1 MASAEARVCNRAL
14 LRIGQS
20 QRIDGLDQQ
29 NSVARA
35 CQTLWQDSLE
45 ATLEARWWPFARR
58 RATLA
63 AITDGERG
71 GWAFAYPLPADCLAP
86 RYIDLEDGNE
96 GEPVPFETED
106 DGGQAGALGR
116 VLLTDAESPVLVYT
130 GRVTAVPRFTATFV
144 DCLAYKLASDLA
156 LSVAK
161 KPALAEQMLRA
172 FELTLARA
180 AAASAK
186 ERKPRKRPR
195 SVFERVR

>member
-1 MASAEARVCNRAL
+1 MATAEARVCNRAL

-20 QRIDGLDQQ
+20 QGISDLAQP
-29 NSVARA
+29 NSTARA
-35 CQTLWQDSLE
+35 CLALWQDSVE

-58 RATLA
+58 RAVLA

-86 RYIDLEDGNE
+86 RYIDLETGDE
-96 GEPVPFETED
+96 AEPVPFETED
-106 DGGQAGALGR
+106 DGDGGSGR
-116 VLLTDAESPVLVYT
+116 VLLTDAEEPVLVYT
-130 GRVTAVPRFTATFV
+130 GRVLKVPRFTPTFI
-144 DCLAYKLASDLA
+144 DALAYKLASDLA

-180 AAASAK
+180 AAASSK
-186 ERKPRKRPR
+186 QRKPRKRPL